1 MKRRIEP
8 LPPPVFDHRVIRFPL
23 GTLGTQVYFEISL
36 RCNNLPPAGSLPRGQ
51 TVRIFVRPRCG
62 VSQGVRVARPVEPA
76 VKPPCVVWPVREH
89 KGSREINSL
98 ADTRARAH
106 TGRARCGG
114 PRTRARTV
122 ATRFIIE
129 WPPSRAANQLGNWFI
144 IISLCFHYPG

>member
-1 MKRRIEP
+1 MGLKRRIEP
-8 LPPPVFDHRVIRFPL
+8 RPPPVFDHRVIRFPL

-106 TGRARCGG
+106 TRGERGVVGRGREREPWLRVLLLNG
-114 PRTRARTV
+114 
-122 ATRFIIE
+122 
-129 WPPSRAANQLGNWFI
+129 L
-144 IISLCFHYPG
+144 LPGLRINLAIGLL